1 VSSSADVGVEQE
13 TRLAG
18 EWAMVDCALAYA
30 KAGWAV
36 FPVRRD
42 KKPFTEHGH
51 LDATCDQDRI
61 RTWWQWWPDANIGLP
76 VPEGYVVLDVDVK
89 DGAHIS
95 NLGELPETVIAR
107 SGGGGWHV
115 WFRLPENAPEIK
127 GGKALPGIDIRAG
140 GKNYLLVYPSVHPS
154 GQQYEWETKPIT
166 TGQVAIIPDRLL
178 DLIRK
183 EAPLPPK
190 AGPSLPGDA
199 SKWLDDALVR
209 ADYGSRNK
217 TGWWLACQLRDAL
230 VSYEDAK
237 VVMLDYQR
245 RVDLPKARYTDQEA
259 MKSLEKAYAS
269 PAREKAQKR
278 PDPRTS
284 APAADD
290 SVTQGL
296 PLSASERGEQ
306 VRGSD
311 SPRSPQGE
319 AEGASIHSFIPF
331 IHSGKTDFM
340 RDEWTSKLPD
350 LMATIRE
357 VDALPA
363 DGIVQH
369 PGTPAIER
377 RRKQYNT
384 LRSAWAIIFPAD
396 PLPQTQMST
405 WLNRAAESAPGME
418 GEMVL
423 DAMDS
428 FYRAP
433 HNGLIRNPR
442 AAMTAALLNALDPEG
457 QAERRA
463 KKDADR
469 AEYKN
474 EKKAKNAKN
483 AAPGME
489 APSPAS
495 SEDERWAAAK
505 ANCQRL
511 HISLDKLRYND
522 ITGEDYDIDFVER
535 YLRQIEANRAA

>member
-1 VSSSADVGVEQE
+1 MVE
-13 TRLAG
+13 
-18 EWAMVDCALAYA
+18 WALAYA
-30 KAGWAV
+30 MRGWAV

-42 KKPFTEHGH
+42 KKPYTEHGH
-51 LDATCDQDRI
+51 LDATCDLGQI
-61 RTWWQWWPDANIGLP
+61 RAWWERWPDANIGLP
-76 VPEGYVVLDVDVK
+76 VPERYVVLDVDVK
-89 DGAHIS
+89 DGAHIDD
-95 NLGELPETVIAR
+95 LGELPETVIAR

-115 WFRLPENAPEIK
+115 WFRLPENPPEIK
-127 GGKALPGIDIRAG
+127 GGKALPGVDIRAG
-140 GKNYLLVYPSVHPS
+140 GKNYLLVFPSIHPS
-154 GQQYEWETKPIT
+154 GQQYEWETEPIT
-166 TGQVAIIPDRLL
+166 KGQVATIPERLL

-183 EAPLPPK
+183 EEPLPPK
-190 AGPSLPGDA
+190 DPPSLPGDA
-199 SKWLDDALVR
+199 GKWLGEALAR
-209 ADYGSRNK
+209 ADAGNRNE
-217 TGWWLACQLRDAL
+217 TGFWLACQLRDAL
-230 VSYEDAK
+230 VSYEDA
-237 VVMLDYQR
+237 VEVMDAYQR
-245 RVDLPKARYTDQEA
+245 QVDQPRNRYTFSEA
-259 MKSLEKAYAS
+259 AKSLDKAYAS
-269 PAREKAQKR
+269 PARLKAQKR
-278 PDPRTS
+278 PDPRTV
-284 APAADD
+284 PPQAAED
-290 SVTQGL
+290 VTQGL
-296 PLSASERGEQ
+296 PLSTSSSEH

-340 RDEWTSKLPD
+340 GDEWASKLPD

-377 RRKQYNT
+377 RRKQYNI

-433 HNGLIRNPR
+433 HNGPIRNPR
-442 AAMTAALLNALDPEG
+442 AAMTASLLNALDPEG

-469 AEYKN
+469 AEYKK
-474 EKKAKNAKN
+474 EKKAKN

-495 SEDERWAAAK
+495 SEDLRWAAAE
-505 ANCQRL
+505 ATCQRL
-511 HISLDKLRYND
+511 HISLEKLRHND
-522 ITGEDYDIDFVER
+522 LTGEDYGIDFVER
-535 YLRQIEANRAA
+535 YLRQVEANRAA